1 MDDTS
6 FKSSFLLALDSS
18 LLIIYK
24 RLDSSLTMKIITF
37 SFLFLYTTNL
47 YLSICIYFIQLFHFI
62 IHTLR
67 VFVDI
72 HETYFQL
79 TNMFK
84 TDTASTMKYTF
95 YVN

>member
-1 MDDTS
+1 
-6 FKSSFLLALDSS
+6 
-18 LLIIYK
+18 
-24 RLDSSLTMKIITF
+24 MKIVTF
-37 SFLFLYTTNL
+37 CFLFTYITNL
-47 YLSICIYFIQLFHFI
+47 YLSICIYFIQLFYFI

-79 TNMFK
+79 TNLFK
-84 TDTASTMKYTF
+84 TDTASTIKYIF